1 MEVKKVIEGKEVDA
15 INEVLGY
22 GMVGGGPGSFIGDV
36 HRKAVN
42 FDGKAKLVAGSFSR
56 SFDNTLSTG
65 EKLGLDTERLYRSFE
80 EMAEKE
86 AAREDKIDFVSIVT
100 PNYAHYKIAKTFLK
114 NGINVVCDKPLCFK
128 VEEAEELAYL
138 AKEKELLFCVTYV
151 YSGFPM
157 VKHAREMIRHGDI
170 GEIKMVM
177 AEYPQEWL
185 ANTVENEGNIQAAW
199 RTNPKMAGISNCV
212 GDIGSHIEN
221 TVSYITDLKIKSLC
235 AKLDI
240 IGENRT
246 LDTNAGI
253 MIKYDN
259 DASGFYWCSQIAI
272 GHGNDLKIRIY
283 ATKGSI
289 EWHQE
294 DPNYLKVVY
303 LDKPEEKLS
312 RGRDEIYPLA
322 ANNVRIPGGHAEG
335 YYEAFANIYKNFA
348 DALLSKK
355 SDYNFK
361 REDYDY
367 PTVYDG
373 ISGVKFIN
381 LAVKSSKKGS
391 IWVDF

>member
-1 MEVKKVIEGKEVDA
+1 MIEGKE
-15 INEVLGY
+15 INTINKVLRY
-22 GMVGGGPGSFIGDV
+22 GMVGGGTGSFIGDV
-36 HRKAVN
+36 HRKAAN
-42 FDGKAKLVAGSFSR
+42 FDGKIKLVAGSFSR
-56 SFDNTLSTG
+56 NYDNTLSTG
-65 EKLGLDTERLYRSFE
+65 RKLGLETERLYKNFE

-86 AAREDKIDFVSIVT
+86 AARKDKIDFVSIVT
-100 PNYAHYKIAKTFLK
+100 PNYVHYQIAKIFLK

-128 VEEAEELAYL
+128 VEEAEELADL
-138 AKEKELLFCVTYV
+138 AKEKELIFCVTYV
-151 YSGFPM
+151 YTGYPM
-157 VKHAREMIRHGDI
+157 VKQASEMIRQGDI
-170 GEIKMVM
+170 GEILMVM

-185 ANTVENEGNIQAAW
+185 ATTVEDEGNNQAAW
-199 RTNPKMAGISNCV
+199 RTNPKMAGSSNCV

-221 TVSYITDLKIKSLC
+221 TVSYITGLKIKSLC

-240 IGENRT
+240 IGENRV

-259 DASGFYWCSQIAI
+259 GASGFYWCSQIAI
-272 GHGNDLKIRIY
+272 GHDNDLKIRIY
-283 ATKGSI
+283 GTKGSI
-289 EWHQE
+289 EWRQE
-294 DPNYLKVVY
+294 DPNYLEVTY
-303 LDKPEEKLS
+303 LGKPREKLS

-322 ANNVRIPGGHAEG
+322 ANNVRIPSGHVEG

-355 SDYNFK
+355 SDFNFK
-361 REDYDY
+361 EESYDY

-381 LAVKSSKKGS
+381 LAVESSKKGS

>member
-1 MEVKKVIEGKEVDA
+1 MIKGKE
-15 INEVLGY
+15 INTISKVLRY

-56 SFDNTLSTG
+56 SFDDTLSTG
-65 EKLGLDTERLYRSFE
+65 EKLGLGTERLYRSFE

-100 PNYAHYKIAKTFLK
+100 PNYAHYKIAKAFLK
-114 NGINVVCDKPLCFK
+114 NGINVVCEKPLCFK
-128 VEEAEELAYL
+128 VEEAEELADL
-138 AKEKELLFCVTYV
+138 TKEKELLFCITYV
-151 YSGFPM
+151 YTGYPM
-157 VKHAREMIRHGDI
+157 VKHAREMICHGDI
-170 GEIKMVM
+170 GEIQMVM

-185 ANTVENEGNIQAAW
+185 ANTVENEGNVQAAW
-199 RTNPKMAGISNCV
+199 RTNPKMAGSSNCV

-221 TVSYITDLKIKSLC
+221 TVSYITGLRIKSLC

-259 DASGFYWCSQIAI
+259 GASGFYWCSQIAI
-272 GHGNDLKIRIY
+272 GHDNDLKIRIY

-294 DPNYLKVVY
+294 DPNYLKVAC

-312 RGRDEIYPLA
+312 RGRDKIYPLA
-322 ANNVRIPGGHAEG
+322 ANNVRIPSGHVEG

-355 SDYNFK
+355 SLCNIRK
-361 REDYDY
+361 EDYDY
-367 PTVYDG
+367 QTVYDG
-373 ISGVKFIN
+373 INGVKFIN
-381 LAVKSSKKGS
+381 LAVESSKNGS